1 MPADVFASW
10 AQFAIASAVLVVA
23 QVVYVA
29 FGFGSGLI
37 AVGILAL
44 LLPDLQDVVVI
55 LLLVNLPAEV
65 LVVARSWRQVTWRP
79 VGLIAAGVVV
89 GVPLGTYVLK
99 TGSPGVVLT
108 ALGAFLVLVSVV
120 LLRLPDGVR
129 IAWPRWTGPPLG
141 LGAGVLTGLFGTGGP
156 PLIIYYHLAGL
167 AKSVFRGNL
176 MAIFLLKTC
185 LRVPAYAVGGLLTG
199 PRLWSG
205 VMLMPAALLG
215 TWLGQRVHVELAER
229 TFRRW
234 VSVLLGV
241 IGLLLL
247 IKHA

>member
-1 MPADVFASW
+1 M
-10 AQFAIASAVLVVA
+10 
-23 QVVYVA
+23 
-29 FGFGSGLI
+29 
-37 AVGILAL
+37 
-44 LLPDLQDVVVI
+44 LPDLQDVVVV

-65 LVVARSWRQVTWRP
+65 LVVARSWRDVTWRR

-108 ALGAFLVLVSVV
+108 TLGAFLVVVSAVLV
-120 LLRLPDGVR
+120 RLPDGVR
-129 IAWPRWTGPPLG
+129 VAWPRWIGPPLG
-141 LGAGVLTGLFGTGGP
+141 LGAGILTGLFGTGGP
-156 PLIIYYHLAGL
+156 PLIIYYHLAGSS
-167 AKSVFRGNL
+167 KSAFRGNL

-185 LRVPAYAVGGLLTG
+185 LRVPAYAVGGLLTA

-205 VMLMPAALLG
+205 LLLLPAALVG
-215 TWLGQRVHVELAER
+215 TWLGQRVHVELSEP
-229 TFRRW
+229 TFRRL

-247 IKHA
+247 IKHLG